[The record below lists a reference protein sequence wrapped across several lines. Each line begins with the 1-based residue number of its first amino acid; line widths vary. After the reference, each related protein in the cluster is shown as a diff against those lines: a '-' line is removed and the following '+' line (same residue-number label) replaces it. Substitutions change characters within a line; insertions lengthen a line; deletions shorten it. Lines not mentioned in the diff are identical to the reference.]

1 MNRKQAIAAA
11 VLVLSGTTVF
21 AQSAE
26 ADLQYFGVSQP
37 AASTTTRQAVRAE
50 VLRARAAG
58 ETLVPAEADVAG
70 LFPKAAAKGQP
81 SQLTRAEVRA
91 EVLKAQAD
99 GSLARARELDIVGE
113 KAVAS
118 VRTREEVR
126 NEAIAATRAARV
138 QAGH

>member
-11 VLVLSGTTVF
+11 VLALSGAAVF

-26 ADLQYFGVSQP
+26 ADLQYFGASKP
-37 AASTTTRQAVRAE
+37 TASTTTREAVRAE

-58 ETLVPAEADVAG
+58 ETQLSSEADVAG
-70 LFPKAAAKGQP
+70 LFPKAATKGQAGT
-81 SQLTRAEVRA
+81 LTRAEVRA

-113 KAVAS
+113 RAVAS

>member
-11 VLVLSGTTVF
+11 LLAFTGTAVW
-21 AQSAE
+21 AQ
-26 ADLQYFGVSQP
+26 ADLQHFGAPQQ
-37 AASTTTRQAVRAE
+37 AASTTTREAVRAE

-70 LFPKAAAKGQP
+70 LFPKAATKGQA

-99 GSLARARELDIVGE
+99 GSLTRLRELDIVGE
-113 KAVAS
+113 RAVAS
-118 VRTREEVR
+118 VRTRDEVR
-126 NEAIAATRAARV
+126 NEAIAATRAPRV

>member
-1 MNRKQAIAAA
+1 MNRKQVIAAA
-11 VLVLSGTTVF
+11 VLALTGSAVF
-21 AQSAE
+21 AQAE
-26 ADLQYFGVSQP
+26 ADLQYFGASKPV
-37 AASTTTRQAVRAE
+37 ASTTTRQAVRAE

-58 ETLVPAEADVAG
+58 ETLAPADADVAG
-70 LFPKAAAKGQP
+70 LFPKAATKGQA

-99 GSLARARELDIVGE
+99 GSLTRARELDIVGE

-118 VRTREEVR
+118 VRSREEVR
-126 NEAIAATRAARV
+126 NEAIAATRAPRV

>member
-11 VLVLSGTTVF
+11 VLALTGSAVF
-21 AQSAE
+21 AQAE
-26 ADLQYFGVSQP
+26 ADLQHFGAPQS

-58 ETLVPAEADVAG
+58 EAVVPAEADVAG
-70 LFPKAAAKGQP
+70 LFPKAAAKGQA
-81 SQLTRAEVRA
+81 SNVTRAEVRA

-126 NEAIAATRAARV
+126 NEAIAASRAPRV
-138 QAGH
+138 QAGR

>member
-11 VLVLSGTTVF
+11 LLVLTGSAAF
-21 AQSAE
+21 AQAE
-26 ADLQYFGVSQP
+26 LQHFGAPQA
-37 AASTTTRQAVRAE
+37 AASSTTREAVRAE

-58 ETLVPAEADVAG
+58 ETLAPAEADVAG
-70 LFPKAAAKGQP
+70 LFPKAATKGQA
-81 SQLTRAEVRA
+81 SQLTRADVRA

-99 GSLARARELDIVGE
+99 GSLARLRELDIVGE
-113 KAVAS
+113 KPVAS

-126 NEAIAATRAARV
+126 NEAIAATRAPRV

>member
-70 LFPKAAAKGQP
+70 LFPKAAAKGQA
-81 SQLTRAEVRA
+81 SNVTRAEVRA

-126 NEAIAATRAARV
+126 NEAIAASRAPRV
-138 QAGH
+138 QAGR